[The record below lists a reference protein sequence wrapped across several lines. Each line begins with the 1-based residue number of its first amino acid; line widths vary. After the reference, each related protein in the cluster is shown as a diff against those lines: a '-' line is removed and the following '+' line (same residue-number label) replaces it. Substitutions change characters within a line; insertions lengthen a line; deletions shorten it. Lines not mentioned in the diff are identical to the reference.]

1 MTHAMVLFDIIAR
14 KQSERDTMDFPRKAC
29 TLSYEIIYHDKK
41 NHRPQQRPLC
51 YLVCIITKCSVAF
64 RLWNITE
71 YISTW

>member
-41 NHRPQQRPLC
+41 TIVPNNDL
-51 YLVCIITKCSVAF
+51 YVT
-64 RLWNITE
+64 
-71 YISTW
+71 